1 MKFNSNPI
9 PVLQQLWL
17 VILCLFS
24 PAISLAG
31 AISDTNYVAGIFKEI
46 QDSGRYV
53 SALGTQEMGRLPVG
67 LVREI
72 NGRIYVI
79 AIDSARFTPTGAYL
93 NAYFRFPFPGTEHE
107 LIFGGR
113 DIAFTPGGIGVSGA
127 TRLVLLKDQ
136 QVAVNE
142 HVDLVFPGDGRNYI
156 EWDCNGFNGA
166 NLSAVFEFD
175 KGWLTPEDP
184 LEEKL
189 EAVLQVHVTDLNDIV
204 AGIDLPPF
212 HITGLKDFSFKV
224 RNAVVDL
231 SDLVNPDGLREKDV
245 LWRGFYLQELEVGL
259 PSQLGRPSI
268 KVTDFIIDDQGV
280 SGALTATDIV
290 KSGDANLSGWP
301 ISIDKLGISFS
312 KNKLNGGTL
321 GGQLQIGFLGKTP
334 IDYEASVNMRG
345 NDPYYTF
352 GLSIAEDRKYECFA
366 GEIILNKNSRI
377 EVRDFVPVATLH
389 GKVNINKGV
398 LNIQGIAFEDLVLS
412 TQQPYVHSG
421 TFSLNSNSSKM
432 AAFPVSFDSIRL
444 GINEGRIAIGAGVRL
459 NFMNASDKG
468 FSGST
473 SFVVTDGKVS
483 ISDIHLMVAVM
494 AFKMDGIL
502 TLFDK
507 HPVYG
512 NGFRGYLKFGL
523 PGPIPE
529 AKATAYFGSKDD
541 YRYYHVDAYVGTNIP
556 IPPMLNLT
564 GLMGGLSYHMERPGD
579 FDPYASRNVVDRKGG
594 LKEGDEI
601 FQYIP
606 SKEAGLGFMG
616 GVSLALVKEMIVNV
630 NASLEV
636 QFGTDGGF
644 RYAQFDGAGYVLHLP
659 VKAQNSKDANGDES
673 APLRITLKMR
683 YDNVNRTFDAIAK
696 TYINCFIKGN
706 GESALHIGPDDWYFY
721 IGRPSQM
728 FNLDIA
734 GLATVKTYFMTGSQL
749 EDMPRLPKEVSDV
762 LGAYSNTMEYPLKSG
777 GGLAFG
783 AHFSTKFSFDYGVYG
798 DFVIGAG
805 ADICLRDYG
814 EARCKGSNEVIGING
829 WYASGQA
836 YAYLN
841 GEVGMRVKVFGKKR
855 GFPIAKLAAA
865 VLLQAKMPNPSWMKG
880 MVGVKYSILGGMVH
894 GTASIKVELGS
905 QCEIVGGKELD
916 LPIINDIKPDHQS
929 AEVSVFATPQVA
941 FNIPITKPFSMLN
954 NYDEVETYRVQ
965 LDGITLLNDKTA
977 ITGTTEISSDG
988 TTALLR
994 LKDILPPTS
1003 TLNATA
1009 KVHIE
1014 RQNGAGWLALDDSE
1028 TKSTSFTTGVAP
1040 DYIPWENV
1048 AYEYPIKDQDH
1059 FLPKESPAGY
1069 IKLKRGQPYLFS
1081 DDIVVNMV
1089 SESGQSIKTAFAYD
1103 SGMAQLDFA
1112 IPSGMIKETSYSL
1125 SVVRESRADTNNVI
1139 AGNHS
1144 ITSSDGDTTTIT
1156 QNSLK
1161 GNATAATSKELIGFG
1176 FRTSMYNTFIEK
1188 MSEVTNSRDFFD
1200 VGTGYI
1206 SVIGQRW
1213 DMEETFDQYELN
1225 GLVFLEANANNSWL
1239 QNQIIPLIYNN
1250 ATDQGIAQGTSHG
1263 ITQGTDQ
1270 GIDQGTSQG
1279 IDQGTSQVI
1288 TQGTSQGIAQET
1300 SQATAQGTYQGIS
1313 RSTPPLDAIYLAN
1326 DTYTAGRARM
1336 IYYVSCEANLD
1347 YHELLN
1353 KTAKINPSSPL
1364 LTSLYPDLQ
1373 QNIYYPVDITYRLPG
1388 TNHITSSITKSIY
1401 YKL

>member
-1 MKFNSNPI
+1 MKFNGNPI
-9 PVLQQLWL
+9 PILQQLWL

-24 PAISLAG
+24 PALTLAG
-31 AISDTNYVAGIFKEI
+31 ITSDTNYVAGIFKEI

-53 SALGTQEMGRLPVG
+53 SALGAQEMGRLPVG

-72 NGRIYVI
+72 NGRVYVI

-107 LIFGGR
+107 LIFGGKN
-113 DIAFTPGGIGVSGA
+113 IAFTPGGIGVSGA
-127 TRLVLLKDQ
+127 TRLVLLKDEN
-136 QVAVNE
+136 VGINE
-142 HVDLVFPGDGRNYI
+142 HVNLVFPGDGSNYI

-166 NLSAVFEFD
+166 NLRAVFEFD

-184 LEEKL
+184 LQEQLK
-189 EAVLQVHVTDLNDIV
+189 ASLQVHVGDLNDIIADV
-204 AGIDLPPF
+204 DLPPF
-212 HITGLKDFSFKV
+212 HIAGLKDFSFRV
-224 RNAVVDL
+224 RHAEVDL
-231 SDLVNPDGLREKDV
+231 SDLANPDGMKETDV
-245 LWRGFYLQELEVGL
+245 LWRGFYLQELEIGL
-259 PSQLGRPSI
+259 PAQLGRPSI
-268 KVTDFIIDDQGV
+268 KVTDFRIDDQGV
-280 SGALTATDIV
+280 SGALTATDII
-290 KSGDANLSGWP
+290 KLGDANLSGWP

-312 KNKLNGGTL
+312 KNKLNGGML
-321 GGQLQIGFLGKTP
+321 GGQLQVGFLGKNP

-345 NDPYYTF
+345 SDPYYSF
-352 GLSIAEDRKYECFA
+352 ALAIAEDRRYECFA

-377 EVRDFVPVATLH
+377 EVHDFVPVATLH

-398 LNIQGIAFEDLVLS
+398 LNIQGVAFENLVLS
-412 TQQPYVHSG
+412 TQAPYAHSG

-444 GINEGRIAIGAGVRL
+444 GIDEGRIAIGAGVKL

-483 ISDIHLMVAVM
+483 ISDIHLMVSVM
-494 AFKMDGIL
+494 AFKMEGIL

-529 AKATAYFGSKDD
+529 AKAVAYFGSKDD

-564 GLMGGLSYHMERPGD
+564 GLMGGLSYHMERPAD
-579 FDPYASRNVVDRKGG
+579 FDAYAARNAVDEYGG
-594 LKEGDEI
+594 LNGVSQNGGLNSVDQNNGLNTVDEI

-606 SKEAGLGFMG
+606 SKEAGLGFIG

-644 RYAQFDGAGYVLHLP
+644 RYAQFDGDGYVLHLP
-659 VKAQNSKDANGDES
+659 VKAPASDNG
-673 APLRITLKMR
+673 APIRITLKMR
-683 YDNVNRTFDAIAK
+683 YDNVNNTFDAIAK

-749 EDMPRLPKEVSDV
+749 EDMPPLPKEVSDV
-762 LGAYSNTMEYPLKSG
+762 LGEYNHQAMAFPLKSG

-798 DFVIGAG
+798 DFGIGAG

-855 GFPIAKLAAA
+855 GFPIARLAAA
-865 VLLQAKMPNPSWMKG
+865 VLLQAKMPNPSWMQG
-880 MVGVKYSILGGMVH
+880 MVGVKYSVLGGMVH

-929 AEVSVFATPQVA
+929 TEVSVFATPQVA
-941 FNIPITKPFSMLN
+941 FNIPIAKPFSMLN

-965 LDGITLLNDKTA
+965 LDGITLLNDKTT
-977 ITGTTEISSDG
+977 ITGVTEISADG
-988 TTALLR
+988 TTALLH
-994 LKDILPPTS
+994 LKDILPPIS

-1009 KVHIE
+1009 TVHIE
-1014 RQNGAGWLALDDSE
+1014 KQHGTGTGAGGSSWTTLEDSE
-1028 TKSTSFTTGVAP
+1028 SKSASFTTGTAP

-1048 AYEYPIKDQDH
+1048 AYEYPIKDQYH
-1059 FLPKESPAGY
+1059 FLPKESPSGY
-1069 IKLKRGQPYLFS
+1069 IKLMRGQPYLFS
-1081 DDIVVNMV
+1081 DELAVNMI
-1089 SESGQSIKTAFAYD
+1089 SENGESIKTTFSYD
-1103 SGMAQLDFA
+1103 AGMAQLNFA
-1112 IPSGMIKETSYSL
+1112 VPSGMMKERSYTL
-1125 SVVRESRADTNNVI
+1125 SMVRESKATTDNVVTTNS
-1139 AGNHS
+1139 S
-1144 ITSSDGDTTTIT
+1144 ITSSEGDTTTIT
-1156 QNSLK
+1156 RNTLK
-1161 GNATAATSKELIGFG
+1161 ENATAAISKELIGYG
-1176 FRTSMYNTFIEK
+1176 FHTSMYNTFIEK
-1188 MSEVTNSRDFFD
+1188 MSAVMNPRDFFD
-1200 VGTGYI
+1200 VGAGYI

-1213 DMEETFDQYELN
+1213 DMPETFDEYELN
-1225 GLVFLEANANNSWL
+1225 GLVSLKANTNNSWL
-1239 QNQIIPLIYNN
+1239 QNQIIPLIYSN
-1250 ATDQGIAQGTSHG
+1250 GI
-1263 ITQGTDQ
+1263 
-1270 GIDQGTSQG
+1270 
-1279 IDQGTSQVI
+1279 
-1288 TQGTSQGIAQET
+1288 
-1300 SQATAQGTYQGIS
+1300 
-1313 RSTPPLDAIYLAN
+1313 PPLDAVYLAN
-1326 DTYTAGRARM
+1326 DTYTTGRARM
-1336 IYYVSCEANLD
+1336 IYNVSCEANLD
-1347 YHELLN
+1347 YHKLLN
-1353 KTAKINPSSPL
+1353 NTAKTNPLSPL

-1373 QNIYYPVDITYRLPG
+1373 QNIYYPVDISYRLPG
-1388 TNHITSSITKSIY
+1388 TNHITSFITKSIY

>member
-1 MKFNSNPI
+1 MKFNGNPI

-17 VILCLFS
+17 VILCLSF
-24 PAISLAG
+24 PAVLQAG
-31 AISDTNYVAGIFKEI
+31 VVSDTNYVAGIFKEI

-53 SALGTQEMGRLPVG
+53 NVLGTQEMGRLPVG

-72 NGRIYVI
+72 NGRVYVI

-93 NAYFRFPFPGTEHE
+93 NAYFRFPFPGTDQE
-107 LIFGGR
+107 LIFGGK
-113 DIAFTPGGIGVSGA
+113 DIAFTPGGIGMSGN

-136 QVAVNE
+136 HVPLNE
-142 HVDLVFPGDGRNYI
+142 HVHLLLPGDGRNYI
-156 EWDCNGFNGA
+156 EWNCNGFNGA
-166 NLSAVFEFD
+166 ELSGVFEFD
-175 KGWLTPEDP
+175 KGWFTPEDP
-184 LEEKL
+184 LADQLK
-189 EAVLQVHVTDLNDIV
+189 ATLQVHVSDLSDMM
-204 AGIDLPPF
+204 AGVDLPAF
-212 HITGLKDFSFKV
+212 HIAGLKDFSFKV

-231 SDLVNPDGLREKDV
+231 SDLANPTGLKDTDV
-245 LWRGFYLQELEVGL
+245 LWRGFYLQELEIGL
-259 PSQLGRPSI
+259 PAQLGRPSI

-280 SGALTATDIV
+280 SGSLTATDV
-290 KSGDANLSGWP
+290 VQLGDANLSGWP
-301 ISIDKLGISFS
+301 ISINKLGIGFS

-334 IDYEASVNMRG
+334 VDYEASVNMRG
-345 NDPYYTF
+345 SDPYYSF
-352 GLSIAEDRKYECFA
+352 ALSIAEDRKYACFA
-366 GEIILNKNSRI
+366 GEIILDKNSRI
-377 EVRDFVPVATLH
+377 EVRNFVPVATLH

-398 LNIQGIAFEDLVLS
+398 LNIQGVAFQDLVLS
-412 TQQPYVHSG
+412 TEQPYVHSG

-444 GINEGRIAIGAGVRL
+444 GISEGKIAIGAGVKL

-483 ISDIHLMVAVM
+483 ISDIHLRVAVM

-512 NGFRGYLKFGL
+512 NGFRGYLKFSL

-564 GLMGGLSYHMERPGD
+564 GLMGGLSYHMERPGN
-579 FDPYASRNVVDRKGG
+579 FDPYASRNAVDQRGG
-594 LKEGDEI
+594 LKDVDEI

-606 SKEAGLGFMG
+606 SREAGLGFMG

-644 RYAQFDGAGYVLHLP
+644 RYAQFDGEGYVLHLP
-659 VKAQNSKDANGDES
+659 VKAPASDEG
-673 APLRITLKMR
+673 APIRITLKMR
-683 YDNVNRTFDAIAK
+683 YDNVNSTFDAIAK
-696 TYINCFIKGN
+696 TYINCFMKGN

-749 EDMPRLPKEVSDV
+749 EDMPPLPKEVSDV
-762 LGAYSNTMEYPLKSG
+762 LGEYNTMDFPLQSG

-783 AHFSTKFSFDYGVYG
+783 AHFSTAFSFDYGVYG
-798 DFVIGAG
+798 DFAIGAG

-814 EARCKGSNEVIGING
+814 AARCKGSNEVIGING

-865 VLLQAKMPNPSWMKG
+865 VLLQARMPNPSWMKG
-880 MVGVKYSILGGMVH
+880 MVGVKYSVLGGMVH
-894 GTASIKVELGS
+894 GTASIKVELGTE
-905 QCEIVGGKELD
+905 CEIVGGKELD
-916 LPIINDIKPDHQS
+916 LPVINDIRPGDQS
-929 AEVSVFATPQVA
+929 TEVSVFATPQVA
-941 FNIPITKPFSMLN
+941 FNIPITKPFAMLN

-965 LDGITLLNDKTA
+965 LDGITLSNNKMV
-977 ITGTTEISSDG
+977 ITGTTEIAADG
-988 TTALLR
+988 TTALLN

-1003 TLNATA
+1003 TLYATA

-1014 RQNGAGWLALDDSE
+1014 KQNGAGWMALEDSE
-1028 TKSTSFTTGVAP
+1028 TKSVSFTTGTAP

-1048 AYEYPIKDQDH
+1048 AYEYPIKDQYH
-1059 FLPKESPAGY
+1059 FLPKEFPAGY

-1081 DDIVVNMV
+1081 DEIAVDMV
-1089 SESGQSIKTAFAYD
+1089 AESGHSIKASFVYD
-1103 SGMAQLDFA
+1103 SVMAQLNFA
-1112 IPSGMIKETSYSL
+1112 IPPGMMKEMAYTL
-1125 SVVRESRADTNNVI
+1125 RVLRERKATTDNVV
-1139 AGNHS
+1139 AGSNM
-1144 ITSSDGDTTTIT
+1144 ITAADGDTTIIT
-1156 QNSLK
+1156 QNTLK
-1161 GNATAATSKELIGFG
+1161 GDATAAVSKELIGYG

-1188 MSEVTNSRDFFD
+1188 MSSATHPRDFFD

-1213 DMEETFDQYELN
+1213 DMQETFDQFELN
-1225 GLVFLEANANNSWL
+1225 GLVSLKANINNSWL
-1239 QNQIIPLIYNN
+1239 QNQIIPLIYGK
-1250 ATDQGIAQGTSHG
+1250 T
-1263 ITQGTDQ
+1263 
-1270 GIDQGTSQG
+1270 
-1279 IDQGTSQVI
+1279 
-1288 TQGTSQGIAQET
+1288 
-1300 SQATAQGTYQGIS
+1300 
-1313 RSTPPLDAIYLAN
+1313 TPPLDAVYLAN

-1336 IYYVSCEANLD
+1336 IYYVSCEANID

-1353 KTAKINPSSPL
+1353 STARLNPTSPL

-1401 YKL
+1401 YKP